1 MNDATN
7 ALGGIAIFE
16 DVLSVPDGEPVEDP
30 LATLSD
36 DDREQLRDELREVV
50 QKQRAAEELTNTLRV
65 R

>member
-1 MNDATN
+1 MNDVTDIQ
-7 ALGGIAIFE
+7 GGIAIFE
-16 DVLSVPDGEPVEDP
+16 DVLSVPDGEPVQDP

-36 DDREQLRDELREVV
+36 DDREELRDELREVV